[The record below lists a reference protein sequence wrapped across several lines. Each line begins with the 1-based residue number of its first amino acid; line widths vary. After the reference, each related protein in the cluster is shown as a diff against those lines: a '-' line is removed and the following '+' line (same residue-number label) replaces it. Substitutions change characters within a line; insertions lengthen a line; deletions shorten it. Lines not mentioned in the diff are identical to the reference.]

1 MHSEIDII
9 YTVFTGSKIKTEY
22 PNITISAGKYWILI
36 CWWNFGAKK
45 IFHYTPEPN
54 EIAQV
59 QSDKS
64 QRGLHVHHDCISR
77 FHKSVIRPHPYNFLF
92 VWHPVEK
99 GTSGQT
105 IK

>member
-9 YTVFTGSKIKTEY
+9 YTVFISSKIKTEY
-22 PNITISAGKYWILI
+22 PNITISAGKVLNINLLMEFW
-36 CWWNFGAKK
+36 CKK

-77 FHKSVIRPHPYNFLF
+77 FHQSVIRPHPYNFLF
-92 VWHPVEK
+92 LRHPVEK
-99 GTSGQT
+99 GTSRQA